1 MSATQKTTHICSTVN
16 VTSDVN
22 YGVIPFTVHFLYESI
37 KTDSICVAHVTI
49 YLSTKKKKKAYNKA
63 VKLNHLIKTGIKDQ
77 ITLTQLCFS
86 LSCTVK
92 PKNICVGG

>member
-1 MSATQKTTHICSTVN
+1 MYGPYLFIPTEDWRLPQTVVGDMSATQKTTHICSTVN

-49 YLSTKKKKKAYNKA
+49 YLSTKKKEKG
-63 VKLNHLIKTGIKDQ
+63 LQ
-77 ITLTQLCFS
+77 
-86 LSCTVK
+86 
-92 PKNICVGG
+92 